1 MLSEDASLGQGT
13 STADAVNNNLPA
25 PAPNRQSSHPPT
37 RANEQ
42 PGQLTGEPEVSST
55 GRPLSRASP
64 QRQGSSRENDMQR
77 SSTPPEGGSI
87 RYTRTGRVSKATKGQ
102 RVHQCEECGKL
113 YTRAEHL
120 RLRTLILPRRPPRTA
135 QRATV
140 SSVLY
145 RTSRKNFRLTLPSN
159 DPFDPPTRRASIGST
174 TSGHGF
180 SGPSASAAIGQASHT
195 NANANTALDERLHN
209 VPATTSQ
216 QSTASRVPERKYIPL
231 NELNAAP
238 RISIPAAGGL
248 YTSQYPYGVT
258 HEPSPPFSP
267 TGYDS
272 PPDEYSYASG
282 PPYYSQPPQA
292 RARIGSTAG
301 TYGAYGPAIT
311 TQSPV
316 SAGSS
321 TMYLPQQWGI
331 DSQSPAGFPHYT
343 SSTGS
348 EVFGPGAE
356 SGGNFFPNHLVPI
369 KTNGIVLRMITAEER
384 DAIEAEDL
392 VVPGLA
398 DRRP

>member
-1 MLSEDASLGQGT
+1 MLSEETSLGQGT

-25 PAPNRQSSHPPT
+25 PPPNRQSSHPPT
-37 RANEQ
+37 GANEQ

-120 RLRTLILPRRPPRTA
+120 RRHKQNHKPGAFVCNIPGCAR
-135 QRATV
+135 
-140 SSVLY
+140 SFY
-145 RTSRKNFRLTLPSN
+145 REDLLVRHKERHN

-180 SGPSASAAIGQASHT
+180 SGPSASAAIGPASHT

-272 PPDEYSYASG
+272 PTDEYSYASG

-392 VVPGLA
+392 IVPGLA